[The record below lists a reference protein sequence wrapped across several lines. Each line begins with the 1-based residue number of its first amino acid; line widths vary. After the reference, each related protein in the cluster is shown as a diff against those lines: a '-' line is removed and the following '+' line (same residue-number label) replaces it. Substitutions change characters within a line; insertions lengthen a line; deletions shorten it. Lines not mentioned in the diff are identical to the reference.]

1 MDGEDEGSWSSVAGE
16 WAELWGD
23 FAEPAQRA
31 VIAATGIGP
40 ASRVLDIGC
49 GSGEFLAMLGE
60 LGADAAGTDPAPG
73 MVALARKAAP
83 HADVRFGFAESLPW
97 SDGGFDVRFDVACA
111 FNALQFADDTLD
123 AVAEAVR
130 VTKRGGLIAVCNWAE
145 RSLNDIDT
153 IEAALAEANGED
165 PIPDGDLRPAG
176 GLEILLAE
184 AGLEVVATELVELVW
199 TAPDDDT
206 LVRGVLLGEDAAGQA
221 AGAATVL
228 EAAAPFRTA
237 GGGYRLRNAFRFA
250 VGRTP
255 G

>member
-1 MDGEDEGSWSSVAGE
+1 
-16 WAELWGD
+16 
-23 FAEPAQRA
+23 
-31 VIAATGIGP
+31 
-40 ASRVLDIGC
+40 
-49 GSGEFLAMLGE
+49 
-60 LGADAAGTDPAPG
+60 
-73 MVALARKAAP
+73 
-83 HADVRFGFAESLPW
+83 
-97 SDGGFDVRFDVACA
+97 
-111 FNALQFADDTLD
+111 
-123 AVAEAVR
+123 
-130 VTKRGGLIAVCNWAE
+130 
-145 RSLNDIDT
+145 
-153 IEAALAEANGED
+153 
-165 PIPDGDLRPAG
+165 
-176 GLEILLAE
+176 LLAE

>member
-1 MDGEDEGSWSSVAGE
+1 MDDVDEDAWSSVADE
-16 WAELWGD
+16 WAELWGG
-23 FAEPAQRA
+23 FADPARRA

-40 ASRVLDIGC
+40 AARVLDIGC
-49 GSGEFLAMLGE
+49 GSGEFLAMLSR

-73 MVALARKAAP
+73 MLALARKTAP

-97 SDGGFDVRFDVACA
+97 RDDTFDVACA

-130 VTKRGGLIAVCNWAE
+130 VTKPGGLIAVCNWAE

-153 IEAALAEANGED
+153 IEAAVAAAHGED
-165 PIPDGDLRPAG
+165 PLPDGDLRPAG
-176 GLEILLAE
+176 GLEDLLAE
-184 AGLEVVATELVELVW
+184 AGLEVVAAELVEVVW

-206 LVRGVLLGEDAAGQA
+206 LVRGVLLGEDPAGQA

-228 EAAAPFRTA
+228 EAAAPFRVAA
-237 GGGYRLRNAFRFA
+237 GGYSLRNAFRFA
-250 VGRTP
+250 VARTP
-255 G
+255 A